1 MRGYAQVGIPLVH
14 APAGGSTLTTPTQN
28 NHNQPLKQPHYHKS
42 FSFSIFFLVFLPK
55 IFHNFSF
62 TKRNYKIIL
71 KEKRKLKK
79 IVVNKKRKKK
89 FTFQKK
95 KEKKYLGS
103 CNPKRLWSKKKLF
116 TKSVLNLFPL
126 ESKVKNKMKK
136 PNN

>member
-1 MRGYAQVGIPLVH
+1 MGLQGVLDGRPESIWSLRAFTRVLVPFQGVWSVICLVCNLFFVIFFVQMRGYAQVGIPLVH

-71 KEKRKLKK
+71 KEKRKFKK
-79 IVVNKKRKKK
+79 NR
-89 FTFQKK
+89 
-95 KEKKYLGS
+95 
-103 CNPKRLWSKKKLF
+103 C
-116 TKSVLNLFPL
+116 
-126 ESKVKNKMKK
+126 
-136 PNN
+136 